1 MIDKEEAL
9 LTDGMIEAGWAAIEK
24 EICFTC
30 FFKKNAK
37 SLVFF
42 KKQRSRP
49 LCRCSVVGYG

>member
-42 KKQRSRP
+42 KNNEAASSAGV
-49 LCRCSVVGYG
+49 L